1 LNTPL
6 AVHATH
12 RGWAEDDII
21 DTKTILFTYNQ
32 VCQGGLKLP
41 EESKGIKTMADMLKR
56 GATLTE
62 RSCPACS
69 SPLFKLKSGDLWCFQ
84 CQKRVIVVKEGETPS
99 EATTP
104 VLLSSLESTIL
115 MKIQEIEKE
124 IREEKDSEKLQK
136 LGSSLSTLFENLERI
151 RKMKRTQKS

>member
-1 LNTPL
+1 
-6 AVHATH
+6 
-12 RGWAEDDII
+12 
-21 DTKTILFTYNQ
+21 
-32 VCQGGLKLP
+32 
-41 EESKGIKTMADMLKR
+41 
-56 GATLTE
+56 
-62 RSCPACS
+62 
-69 SPLFKLKSGDLWCFQ
+69 
-84 CQKRVIVVKEGETPS
+84 VIVVKEGETPS